1 MAYDNK
7 KEFPVPVGS
16 ESNRRKSAEFL
27 PKYFRTSANQKFLNS
42 TLDQMISSGTLEKI
56 SAYYGRKNTQSYKA
70 DDYYVK
76 DINDDRQNYQFE
88 PAITQTDEL
97 GNVNFFKDYIDYIN
111 QVKNLNGYADDH
123 SNLNAQEYYTWSPK
137 INWDKFVNYREYF
150 WLPYGASTVSVTGQ
164 QRSVVSTYTVTKSD
178 QGDNY
183 AYIFTPDGKTVNPTL
198 TLYKGQ
204 TYKFDI
210 SAQGLP
216 FTIKTAR
223 SSSDDFIY
231 NVGVSQQ
238 KVEKGVIEFT
248 VSDTAPDKLYYGA
261 NNDINA
267 WGLIKIY
274 TIDENSELDVAKEL
288 IGKKSYTLSDGT
300 ELSNGMKINFKG
312 TITPT
317 EYAEGEYYVEG
328 VGDAIQLINVQ
339 NLEVVSSYTE
349 NTPVPFDT
357 TQFDTVGFG
366 TATSYALNKDYVV
379 INKASPDRNPWSRH
393 NRWIH
398 KSVIEASAKA
408 NGQIANVDQSLRAR
422 RPIIEF
428 EAGLKLYNFGTSS
441 KGNINLIDTVTT
453 DAMSDVEGAV
463 GYHIDGV
470 ELTNGMKVMFTADT
484 DPLVKNKIYEVKF
497 LDFTQNNTTTRQIS
511 LVEVTDAT
519 SLENETVLVTQG
531 TKNQGKI
538 YWFDGTTWQ
547 LTQEKTTVNQAPM
560 FELFDETGISYTDTT
575 NYSNSSF
582 RGNKVFSYQEG
593 VGANDPELGFPIKYL
608 NVNNIGDITFDF
620 NLVNDSF
627 VYGDDTQTTVNTD
640 TAFLK
645 KFTDRTTN
653 SLQNGWEKADTE
665 SYQRVERLYDVT
677 ARQTNDFAVDVYDK
691 SGDLNDLTVKVFVN
705 NQIKKELT
713 DYTINRINS
722 VAYINFSQALTVGD
736 VVVIKTSSASIKNT
750 NGHYEFPNNLESN
763 TLNDNISSFT
773 LGQVTDHVKTIT
785 NELTGIEGVTPGA
798 SNLRDFPNATKFGR
812 KFLQHSG
819 PLSLAMYTL
828 LRKDIHVV
836 NSIAYSQEAYL
847 RFKRAFVEKATNLG
861 FDGNVDVAVDKVL
874 EAINKN
880 YTESSAFFQTDML
893 GIGAFKS
900 TTHKVLDTNSQFY
913 AISTNFDLNSLS
925 IQAVNVYHNGEQ
937 LLHGQD
943 YVFTNGF
950 VNVTK
955 TLTLDD
961 EIVIREFDTSNGSHI
976 PATPT
981 KLGLYPKYI
990 PQKYSD
996 TTLVTPVDV
1005 IQGHDGSITKAYG
1018 DYRDDLILELEKR
1031 IYNNIKTTYNS
1042 DLLDYNAFIPKAGR
1056 TNLFN
1061 HDSINTV
1068 LLQNYNE
1075 WATFIGNEDYTANTY
1090 HQDTNSLTW
1099 NYSNAVSPTGEKL
1112 LGHWR
1117 GIYKNLL
1124 GTDRPNI
1131 TPWEIIG
1138 FTEKPTW
1145 WETTYGPA
1153 PYTKENLVLWKDMEA
1168 GVVREPNKKLV
1179 VLDKYKRP
1187 NLTSYIPVTST
1198 GTIRSPFESGY
1209 AREVVL
1215 NLTKSK
1221 YAFGDHSPVET
1232 AWRRSSDYP
1241 FAILKAFLLHQP
1253 AKVIGIGW
1261 DTSRVKRNDAGQIVY
1276 STGLRLQPSAL
1287 VFPSAVSEK
1296 TTVLTAGLVNYIYDF
1311 VEVNLVNSYADY
1323 KAKIKNIKAQI
1334 GFKIRGFSN
1343 KDKFKL
1349 VLDSKSPTNT
1359 ANIFVPE
1366 ENYKLIYNTSSAV
1379 ELITYSALIIEKTAS
1394 GYLVKGYDK
1403 NNPVIKY
1410 YAPIPITADPTINV
1424 GGVSASYV
1432 NWAENKRYD
1441 VGQYV
1446 KYANEFYAVETQHL
1460 SESTFDLSKFVKLVE
1475 LPIEGGAVAQLRKQ
1489 FSTDVSTV
1497 AYGTTYE
1504 TVQEVVDVILGYGE
1518 YLKSKGFKFNDFEK
1532 SLEKVSNWQLSVRE
1546 FLYWTTQNWDA
1557 GSVISLSPS
1566 AERLVLETPIATTDN
1581 VLDNFYSYGVLKE
1594 DGNNLDKNFVRVT
1607 RDRNVFELLLKDT
1620 INGIY
1625 FCKIPVVQKEN
1636 VCVIDNTTTFND
1648 LIFDPASGY
1657 KQDRIKVLGYLTEWD
1672 GSGVSPGFIFDEAKI
1687 QEWAPFTKY
1696 AMSDVVKHKQFYYTA
1711 NSKLKAVEKFNEE
1724 DWRRLDNRPQPSL
1737 YANFDY
1743 KANQFADFYD
1753 LDTDNFDTDQ
1763 QRMAQH
1769 LIGYQPREYLRNI
1782 INDDVAQYKF
1792 YQGYIREK
1800 GTSNALSKLFD
1811 ALASADK
1818 ESVDFY
1824 EEWGIRKGQYGASDT
1839 FDEIEYVLDESKVRL
1854 NPQPV
1859 ELTDTGTGAET
1870 DLVYRIQSGEVYLK
1884 PENYTHNPFP
1894 IKYDKNTYIKTAG
1907 PVNPIDISVTVGS
1920 YDDLLTSTTLTTLK
1934 DGQYVWVGNYN
1945 NSWNVFRYSNTNQTI
1960 TSVVA
1965 GPNGIT
1971 VTTLNNAEMAVG
1983 EIFVVNANG
1992 SDYVLKCSSVSL
2004 NQIVCEPKT
2013 GFQSITTAV
2022 GFVRRLVTSRVSD
2035 IAEINQRIVDQG
2047 LKDDEKF
2054 WVDQSNDGKWKIVN
2068 NKFVFKQHDTVSS
2081 TTDSGDVSF
2090 GQVLSANKN
2099 NTILLVGQP
2108 DENDGQIYVFS
2119 RGTES
2124 ATLRLI
2130 QVIQSPTVDP
2140 IYQQTDLFGSNSK
2153 FGQAMEIS
2161 PEGDYILVGAP
2172 DASNLKTEY
2181 KGQFVDTQNY
2191 ATGNIVQYKKQLW
2204 RATNQIIGADPSVD
2218 FTTFD
2223 AAGLYNEATG
2233 SAITNMLIGDYVHTG
2248 TTTNHLLIRAS
2259 ADQYNGTKI
2268 GDKLYLDYLS
2278 FTSDYNQDRNN
2289 YQKDPKGPFGEN
2301 INVSTISN
2309 EIFTGQAIPI
2319 VEKIDEILK
2328 VDITLTDPVVGNVLT
2343 TDTAQ
2348 GTVVYVN
2355 KVGTKTLIYLKDV
2368 QGVFSTSD
2376 SINFGNLEIG
2386 AYDRVITEDY
2396 NHLGGWWRVDF
2407 PTAVST
2413 DLGADTSNHLVIY
2426 DIVRQGITR
2435 TISHFNNSLEIPW
2448 MPISPQGPVYNA
2460 EFGMLSYSQSYYVD
2474 QSTNSW
2480 QANSSPVS
2488 VLSNKYFIRT
2498 DVQTSYHA
2506 LGKQAGDQINVWF
2519 NTVSNNRYTFPG
2531 LNISNAD
2538 TNGLK
2543 TINDVWEGYVDV
2555 DSQPDNNANFYV
2567 PTVGD
2572 VVRCDTTYT
2581 QTAGFGGEGT
2591 VAAIQY
2597 TGLQKYRLWIKNL
2610 SGNGMPFVQGSNA
2623 GFNGTITVV
2632 GTPNRLLGNIEQT
2645 AFTDS
2650 NMPPG
2655 IIGNLLVFEHTAPI
2669 NFSGTITEYFGRDI
2683 EYWTWD
2689 EQTLDGINVSANT
2702 PSSVNRD
2709 WIQVY
2714 NIPIGEGV
2722 QSAFTNQGCFL
2733 VYKKETSGQFSF
2745 AGGYSIPDA
2754 ATGLRFGSRI
2764 KIRTV
2769 GSETVAYIGAEGDGT
2784 TNLPGKIYFIEN
2796 SATKNWWLGIDPQY
2810 RGVFENTVA
2819 YQTGELVVY
2828 NNQLYKATTNM
2839 IAGAFDTANWQ
2850 LQNTHTD
2857 FLGYIPNDSGV
2868 ELENDSTL
2876 DQNSMVQFGNRFDI
2890 DTNGNNI
2897 IANVLYSNDSQKIIV
2912 YRLHD
2917 NHYTYKQTI
2926 TAPDDSGPTINFG
2939 ADISISGDGELIA
2952 VGSPLKD
2959 FTDIDM
2965 GAVYVYKKA
2974 TDDSGLYSLTQ
2985 TLTSPAKEV
2994 SENFGYALSFSGDIL
3009 AVTSLKGDMTINT
3022 AFDSGT
3028 TSFDNE
3034 MTSFTKIVQDTG
3046 TIHIYEK
3053 FDNTLLYAE
3062 KFTYADTS
3070 IQQFGSNLLV
3080 NVNHVYVGMPN
3091 LQLIDEEVGTTIDF
3105 RRSQDANNWTSVH
3118 ETVGGIEQ
3126 PDLTKIKS
3134 VFLYNKKTKKVL
3146 ANLDYIDPIF
3156 GKIPG
3161 PAEEEIFYKTKYD
3174 PAYYNQSGSTKQ
3186 DDLNHWDHTQVG
3198 RLWWDISKAQY
3209 YYPYQSNII
3218 FNNAYW
3224 NKLFPGATID
3234 IHEWTQS
3241 KYTPTQWNT
3250 LSASPEGLSLGIT
3263 GTVSNTNNFVLKKQY
3278 DQVAGVFTNVYFYW
3292 VKDKTSIPQIE
3303 GRSLSANGV
3312 SKLIKDPRSQG
3323 YKYVTIFGS
3332 NKFAIV
3338 NCGGLISDKDAVI
3351 NFRLIN
3357 TATNNDIHEE
3367 YAIVTENLA
3376 SSKIPTDIET
3386 VWFNSLI
3393 GYDELE
3399 NHVPDPELSEK
3410 LKYGTLMQPRQS
3422 WFKNKQEALKQAIER
3437 INSTL
3442 ISNLIV
3448 DEVDLSSLTKSDPAP
3463 LTATGLYDVTVD
3475 TEKDLQFV
3483 GVGTV
3488 KTATLVPTI
3497 EDGKIKSVF
3506 VSDAGK
3512 GYKFKPTITI
3522 NTTTGSGAVIELS
3535 IDVNGSVSNAVVREQ
3550 GSNYKSIDTITVRDF
3565 SALVNADS
3573 TVTGKWAIYSYTTEG
3588 WTRTR
3593 IQSYNVGLYWN
3604 YADWYDTG
3612 YSELTAI
3619 DKKVSQTYEL
3629 DAIEC
3634 DIGDIVKIETVGTGG
3649 WLLLEKVDNKEDVD
3663 YTVNYKTVGRQNG
3676 TIQFNTKLYDYANQN
3691 IGFDSNSFD
3700 VQLYD
3705 RQPIE
3710 ETRIILQTVRDSIF
3724 VEELKLEYNKLFF
3737 ASIRYAL
3744 SEDTLNDWVFKT
3756 SFVTAQHNVGD
3767 LKQKVTFKNDNL
3779 SNYEDYIKE
3788 IKPYKSKIREYVS
3801 SYDKIEPTN
3810 TSLTDFDLPP
3820 RYINGVITPS
3830 NIRVEN
3836 NALVN
3841 ADNINTYPNKHW
3853 KDNVGFS
3860 IKSINIKQGGTLY
3873 KNAPTIEIVG
3883 GGGSGATATAYIK
3896 NGTINRINVTNGG
3909 SGYIGAPT
3917 VNILG
3922 STTGTVAEANA
3933 VLGDSLVRSTHIG
3946 VKFDRT
3952 TGDLLLANL
3961 TRTET
3966 FSGNAS
3972 QLKFKLK
3979 WPMDLRTTTVKVKV
3993 NNQLKLR
4000 SEYTFNNDVDE
4011 TKSYTRNC
4019 GYVSFTLP
4027 PANNANISI
4036 EYLID
4041 QDVLQTQDRVNLY
4054 YSPTAGMP
4062 GKELA
4067 QVIEG
4072 IDYGGVEVRSI
4083 GFENKSGWDNQ
4094 PFMDGEW
4101 DTYDESYEDEVFY
4114 LDQSTLSLTLSKTLE
4129 ANVQYNVYRNG
4140 VRVDDPNFGT
4150 PQQTNVNAVME
4161 TIIGDGSTKTVDIS
4175 AVETGNDTII
4185 IRKSSSDGSF
4195 LPDPKEVDTLLQGG
4209 DLAYSTAQGLSAEDI
4224 NVDGDGFVTPT
4235 SSHGPEEFVP
4245 GQVLDTLDIQVY
4257 DRGSNTGSKINSYN
4271 YIGDGTTTE
4280 FAYTDYPQSA
4290 DAVFVSVNNIL
4301 YNSNLFTVDY
4311 QNKKIIF
4318 NSAPANGNK
4327 INFITMGNNGESV
4340 LDVDTFTGD
4349 GSTVDF
4355 VTRAKY
4361 TAGKISVFVR
4371 VNGQRTTFQVL
4382 ETDSSFAVPNRVAI
4396 RFNTAPAIDAV
4407 ISICVY
4413 ESASQSFSEVTQN
4426 EFTGDGST
4434 ATYQLS
4440 PTPFAQQPLTTNV
4453 IVKVGDNMLRS
4464 GWYKQ
4469 FKVSALR
4476 EYEIENWQI
4485 VPGSINSTD
4494 VRAFLNDVEMTSS
4507 QYRWNPGNSS
4517 VTLESGVGVV
4527 GDILDVFIDNGQYSV
4542 SDAGVL
4548 TLTNAPTQNTK
4559 VTAYQFSKHDIADIE
4574 REQADVIARL
4584 SITVNSDDY
4593 YQYNQ
4598 LTNGVIYLRKPAV
4611 DAQYVWVSL
4620 NGEWLAPSVD
4630 YTVSNDQMRVLISR
4644 TVSQNDQI
4652 DVMHFSAPSFIG
4664 KFAYRQFKDMM
4675 NRTHFK
4681 RIGNDR
4687 QYFLANTL
4695 YWYDK
4700 EIVLKDATGI
4710 TEPNITASLPGIVF
4724 IDGERIEYWIKD
4736 GNKLQQLRRGTYGT
4750 GVPTQH
4756 FADTEVHD
4764 QSGFQTVPYKDEFVS
4779 EVYTGADVSN
4789 NQLTI
4794 SFTPTNANQFELF
4807 VGGKRMRKNSISQY
4821 NPANGQDSPEAD
4833 DTVSAEFT
4841 VDGVNPVITFTN
4853 TPAAN
4858 AKIVVI
4864 RKQGK
4869 IWQEGTDPLSQTDN
4883 DIARFIRQKEVAPP
4897 Q

>member
-1 MAYDNK
+1 MAYDNNQK
-7 KEFPVPVGS
+7 DFPVPTDKGS
-16 ESNRRKSAEFL
+16 SKRESSEFL
-27 PKYFRTSANQKFLNS
+27 PKYYRTPVNQKFLNS
-42 TLDQMISSGTLEKI
+42 TLDKMISSGTLEKI
-56 SAYYGRKNTQSYKA
+56 SAYYGRKNTKSYKA
-70 DDYYVK
+70 DDLYLP

-88 PAITQTDEL
+88 PSITETDEL
-97 GNVNFFKDYIDYIN
+97 GNVNFYKDYIDYVN
-111 QVKNLNGYADDH
+111 QIKNLNGDVDDH

-150 WLPYGASTVSVTGQ
+150 WLPYGASTVTVTGQ

-198 TLYKGQ
+198 KLYKGQ

-238 KVEKGVIEFT
+238 KVEKGIIEFT

-274 TIDENSELDVAKEL
+274 TIEENSELDVANEVL
-288 IGKKSYTLSDGT
+288 GKKSYTLSDGT

-328 VGDAIQLINVQ
+328 VGSAIQLINVQ
-339 NLEVVSSYTE
+339 DLEVVSAYTE
-349 NTPVPFDT
+349 NSPVPFDT
-357 TQFDTVGFG
+357 VQFDTVGFG
-366 TATSYALNKDYVV
+366 TATSYALNKDYIV

-428 EAGLKLYNFGTSS
+428 ESGLKLYNFGTSS
-441 KGNINLIDTVTT
+441 KGNVNLIDSVTT
-453 DAMSDVEGAV
+453 DVMSDIEGAI
-463 GYHIDGV
+463 GYYIDGV
-470 ELTNGMKVMFTADT
+470 ELTNGMRVLFTADP

-497 LDFTQNNTTTRQIS
+497 LDFTENNKTTRQIS
-511 LVEVTDAT
+511 LVEITNST
-519 SLENETVLVTQG
+519 SLQDETVLVTQG
-531 TKNQGKI
+531 LKNQGKI

-547 LTQEKTTVNQAPM
+547 LTQSKSEVNQAPL
-560 FELFDETGISYTDTT
+560 FELFDTIGNTYVNST

-582 RGNKVFSYQEG
+582 VGNKVFSYKTG
-593 VGANDPELGFPIKYL
+593 TGANDPELGFPLSYL
-608 NVNNIGDITFDF
+608 NVENIGDISFDF

-627 VYGDDTQTTVNTD
+627 VYGDDSQTTVKTD

-645 KFTDRTTN
+645 KYTDRTTH
-653 SLQNGWEKADTE
+653 SLVNGWEKANTE
-665 SYQRVERLYDVT
+665 SYQRVERLYV
-677 ARQTNDFAVDVYDK
+677 ANANQLNDFAVDVYDK
-691 SGDLNDLTVKVFVN
+691 SGDLNDLTVKVFLN
-705 NQIKKELT
+705 NQIKLEIT

-722 VAYINFSQALTVGD
+722 VAFINFNTAVNID
-736 VVVIKTSSASIKNT
+736 DIVVIKSSSATKKNA
-750 NGHYEFPNNLESN
+750 NGHYEFPSNLEGN
-763 TLNDNISSFT
+763 TLNENISSFT
-773 LGQVTDHVKTIT
+773 LGQVTDHVKSIT
-785 NELTGIEGVTPGA
+785 NELPGISGVTPGQ
-798 SNLRDFPNATKFGR
+798 SNLRDFPEATQYGR

-819 PLSLAMYTL
+819 PLSLAMYTM
-828 LRKDIHVV
+828 LRNDVHVFKAI
-836 NSIAYSQEAYL
+836 SYSQEAYS
-847 RFKRAFVEKATNLG
+847 RFKRAFIERATDLG
-861 FDGNVDVAVDKVL
+861 YDGSVAIAVDKIL
-874 EAINKN
+874 EKINKN
-880 YTESSAFFQTDML
+880 NTDSSPFFQTDMI

-900 TTHKVLDTNSQFY
+900 TTHKVLDLNSKFF
-913 AISTNFDLNSLS
+913 AVASNFDLNVLS
-925 IQAVNVYHNGEQ
+925 NQAINVYHNGIQ
-937 LLHGQD
+937 LCYGKD
-943 YVFTNGF
+943 YVFSNGF
-950 VNVTK
+950 VSVTK
-955 TLTLDD
+955 TVALDD
-961 EIVIREFDTSNGSHI
+961 EIVIREYDTSNGSHI

-996 TTLVTPVDV
+996 TTLVEPVDV

-1031 IYNNIKTTYNS
+1031 IYNNIKTTFDKDLIDYNS
-1042 DLLDYNAFIPKAGR
+1042 FIPKDNR
-1056 TNLFN
+1056 KNLFT
-1061 HDSINTV
+1061 HDSINKT
-1068 LLQNYNE
+1068 LIQDFNA
-1075 WATFIGNEDYTANTY
+1075 WAVFIGNEDYTANTY
-1090 HQDTNSLTW
+1090 QQDSNSLTW
-1099 NYSNAVSPTGEKL
+1099 NYSNAVTPTGEKL

-1117 GIYKNLL
+1117 GIYKYAF

-1138 FTEKPTW
+1138 YTEKPTW

-1153 PYTKENLVLWKDMEA
+1153 PYTEENLVLWKDMEA
-1168 GVVREPNKKLV
+1168 GIVREPNKKLV
-1179 VLDKYKRP
+1179 VLDKYKRT

-1198 GTIRSPFESGY
+1198 GAIKSPFESGY
-1209 AREVVL
+1209 ARGVLL
-1215 NLTKSK
+1215 NLTKEK
-1221 YAFGDHSPVET
+1221 YKFGDHSPVET

-1241 FAILKAFLLHQP
+1241 FAILKSYMLHQP
-1253 AKVIGIGW
+1253 AKLIGLGW
-1261 DTSRVKRNDAGQIVY
+1261 DTSRITRNDAGQIVY
-1276 STGLRLQPSAL
+1276 STGLRISPSSL
-1287 VFPSAVSEK
+1287 IFPSAVSD
-1296 TTVLTAGLVNYIYDF
+1296 TTLVLTSGLVNYIYDY
-1311 VEVNLVNSYADY
+1311 VDTNLLTDY
-1323 KAKIKNIKAQI
+1323 KDYQNKIKNIKAQI

-1343 KDKFKL
+1343 KNKFNL
-1349 VLDSKSPTNT
+1349 LLDSKSPTNT

-1366 ENYKLIYNTSSAV
+1366 ENYKLIYNVSSAIDV
-1379 ELITYSALIIEKTAS
+1379 LTYSALIVEKTTS
-1394 GYLVKGYDK
+1394 GYLLRGYDK
-1403 NNPVIKY
+1403 NDPNIKY
-1410 YAPIPITADPTINV
+1410 FAPIKTATDPFISV

-1432 NWAENKRYD
+1432 NWASNKRYD

-1446 KYANEFYAVETQHL
+1446 KYANEFYAVETQHV
-1460 SESTFDLSKFVKLVE
+1460 SGSAFDLSKFVKLVD
-1475 LPIEGGAVAQLRKQ
+1475 LPIEGGVTAQLRKN
-1489 FSTDVSTV
+1489 FATEISTIS
-1497 AYGTTYE
+1497 YGTTYE
-1504 TVQEVVDVILGYGE
+1504 DLQDIVDIILGYGK
-1518 YLKSKGFKFNDFEK
+1518 YLQSLGFQFNDFNK
-1532 SLEKVSNWQLSVRE
+1532 SLEKVANWDLSTRE
-1546 FLYWTTQNWDA
+1546 FLYWTTQNWDN

-1566 AERLVLETPIATTDN
+1566 AERLILETKNSTTDN
-1581 VLDNFYSYGVLKE
+1581 VINNFYTYGILKE
-1594 DGNNLDKNFVRVT
+1594 DGNKLEKNQIRVL
-1607 RDRNVFELLLKDT
+1607 RDSNRFELLLKNT

-1625 FCKIPVVQKEN
+1625 FAKIPVVQQEN
-1636 VCVIDNTTTFND
+1636 VCVIDNSTSFND

-1672 GSGVSPGFIFDEAKI
+1672 GSGNIPGFIFDEAK
-1687 QEWAPFTKY
+1687 TKNWSPYTDY

-1711 NSKLKAVEKFNEE
+1711 NKKLKGVAVFRDE
-1724 DWRRLDNRPQPSL
+1724 DWRKLDSKPTPSL

-1743 KANQFADFYD
+1743 KASQFADFYD
-1753 LDTDNFDTDQ
+1753 LDTDNFDSDQ

-1839 FDEIEYVLDESKVRL
+1839 FDEIEYRLNESKVRL

-1859 ELTDTGTGAET
+1859 ELTDDGAGAET

-1884 PENYTHNPFP
+1884 PDGYTHAPFP
-1894 IKYDKNTYIKTAG
+1894 VKYDQNTYIKTAG
-1907 PVNPIDISVTVGS
+1907 PVNPIDISLTVGT

-1934 DGQYVWVGNYN
+1934 DGQYAWVGNYN
-1945 NSWNVFRYSNTNQTI
+1945 SSWNVFRYSNTAQTI

-1965 GPNGIT
+1965 GSNGIT

-2004 NQIVCEPKT
+2004 NSIVCEPKT

-2022 GFVRRLVTSRVSD
+2022 GFIRRLVTSRVSD

-2090 GQVLSANKN
+2090 GQVLSANQN

-2124 ATLRLI
+2124 ATLKLI
-2130 QVIQSPTVDP
+2130 QIIQSPTVDP

-2153 FGQAMEIS
+2153 FGKAMEIS
-2161 PEGDYILVGAP
+2161 PEGDFILVGAP

-2181 KGQFVDTQNY
+2181 KGQYVETQNY

-2204 RATNQIIGADPSVD
+2204 RATNQIIGSDPSVD

-2223 AAGLYNEATG
+2223 AAGLYNEATN
-2233 SAITNMLIGDYVHTG
+2233 SAITNLLIGDYVHPG
-2248 TTTNHLLIRAS
+2248 TTTNHLLVRAS

-2268 GDKLYLDYLS
+2268 GDKLYMNYLS

-2289 YQKDPKGPFGEN
+2289 YMKDPKAPFGQN
-2301 INVSTISN
+2301 INQSTLLGDLFSFN
-2309 EIFTGQAIPI
+2309 AVPI

-2328 VDITLTDPVVGNVLT
+2328 VDLTLKDPVVGNVLT

-2368 QGVFSTSD
+2368 QGVFSNSD

-2426 DIVRQGITR
+2426 DIIRQNVTR
-2435 TISHFNNSLEIPW
+2435 TVSHFFNSLEYPW
-2448 MPISPQGPVYNA
+2448 TPISPMSPVYNA
-2460 EFGMLSYSQSYYVD
+2460 EFGMISYAQSYYID

-2480 QANSSPVS
+2480 QANGSPVS

-2506 LGKQAGDQINVWF
+2506 MGKQAGDQVNVWF
-2519 NTVSNNRYTFPG
+2519 NSVSNNRYTFPG

-2543 TINDVWEGYVDV
+2543 TISDVWEGYVDV

-2581 QTAGFGGEGT
+2581 GTAGFGGEGT

-2623 GFNGTITVV
+2623 GANGTITVV

-2650 NMPPG
+2650 NIPG
-2655 IIGNLLVFEHTAPI
+2655 VIGNLLVFEHTAPI

-2683 EYWTWD
+2683 EYWNWD
-2689 EQTLDGINVSANT
+2689 EQTLDGINVSANI
-2702 PSSVNRD
+2702 PSSTNKD

-2714 NIPIGEGV
+2714 NIPVGEGV

-2733 VYKKETSGQFSF
+2733 VYKKETNGQFTF

-2754 ATGLRFGSRI
+2754 TTGLRFGSRI

-2769 GSETVAYIGAEGDGT
+2769 GNETVAYIGAEGDNT

-2810 RGVFENTVA
+2810 RGPFENTVA

-2828 NNQLYKATTNM
+2828 NSQLYKATTNM
-2839 IAGAFDTANWQ
+2839 IAGAFNTANWE

-2857 FLGYIPNDSGV
+2857 FLGYIPNDSGI

-2876 DQNSMVQFGNRFDI
+2876 DQNNMVQFGNRFDI

-2926 TAPDDSGPTINFG
+2926 NAPDDSGPTINFG
-2939 ADISISGDGELIA
+2939 ADISISGDGQLIA
-2952 VGSPLKD
+2952 IGSPLKD

-2974 TDDSGLYSLTQ
+2974 TDDTGLYALTQ

-3009 AVTSLKGDMTINT
+3009 AVTSLKGDMTIQ
-3022 AFDSGT
+3022 
-3028 TSFDNE
+3028 TSFDNGTTNFDNQ
-3034 MTSFTKIVQDTG
+3034 MTSFTKVVQDTG

-3053 FDNTLLYAE
+3053 FDNTLLYSE

-3091 LQLIDEEVGTTIDF
+3091 LQLTNAEIGTTIDF
-3105 RRSQDANNWTSVH
+3105 RRSQDAKNWTSIH
-3118 ETVGGIEQ
+3118 ETTGGIEQ
-3126 PDLTKIKS
+3126 PDLSKIKGI
-3134 VFLYNKKTKKVL
+3134 FLYDRKTKEVL

-3161 PAEEEIFYKTKYD
+3161 PAEEEIYYKTKYD
-3174 PAYYNQSGSTKQ
+3174 PATYNQAGSSKR
-3186 DDLNHWDHTQVG
+3186 DDTNHWDETQLG
-3198 RLWWDISKAQY
+3198 RLWWDLSTAQY

-3218 FNNAYW
+3218 FNNSYW
-3224 NKLFPGATID
+3224 NKLFPGASID
-3234 IHEWTQS
+3234 VHEWTES

-3250 LSASPEGLSLGIT
+3250 LSASAEGLALGVT
-3263 GTVSNTNNFVLKKQY
+3263 GSVSNVNDFVLKRKY
-3278 DQVAGVFTNVYFYW
+3278 DSIAGTFTNVYYYW
-3292 VKDKTSIPQIE
+3292 VKGPTTIPQIE

-3312 SKLIKDPRSQG
+3312 MKLIKDPRSQG
-3323 YKYVTIFGS
+3323 YKYVTIFGK

-3338 NCGGLISDKDAVI
+3338 NCGGLITDTDTVL
-3351 NFRLIN
+3351 NFRLFN
-3357 TATNNDIHEE
+3357 TVTTNNIHNE
-3367 YAIVTENLA
+3367 YAIITENLA
-3376 SSKIPTDIET
+3376 SSYIPKDIET
-3386 VWFNSLI
+3386 VWFNSLV
-3393 GYDELE
+3393 GYDALE
-3399 NHVPDPELSEK
+3399 NQVPDPDLSEK

-3422 WFKNKQEALKQAIER
+3422 WFKNKAEALKQAIER
-3437 INSTL
+3437 INSVL
-3442 ISNLIV
+3442 IKNLIV
-3448 DEVDLSSLTKSDPAP
+3448 DEINLAKLIKSDPAP
-3463 LTATGLYDVTVD
+3463 TTATGLYDTVVD

-3512 GYKFKPTITI
+3512 GYAYKPTVTI
-3522 NTTTGSGAVIELS
+3522 NSTTGTGAVIELS
-3535 IDVNGSVSNAVVREQ
+3535 LDINGSVSSAVVRDQ
-3550 GSNYKSIDTITVRDF
+3550 GKNYKTTDTLQVRNF

-3573 TVTGKWAIYSYTTEG
+3573 TVTGKWGVYSYTTEG

-3593 IQSYNVGLYWN
+3593 VQSYNVNLYWE

-3612 YSELTAI
+3612 YSIFTAI

-3629 DAIEC
+3629 DALDC
-3634 DIGDIVKIETVGTGG
+3634 DIGDVVKIETVGTGG
-3649 WLLLEKVDNKEDVD
+3649 WLLLEKIDNQTDVD
-3663 YTVNYKTVGRQNG
+3663 YTVNYKTIGRQNG

-3700 VQLYD
+3700 IQLYD

-3710 ETRIILQTVRDSIF
+3710 ETRIILETIRDDIF
-3724 VEELKLEYNKLFF
+3724 VEDLKIEYNKLFF

-3744 SEDTLNDWVFKT
+3744 SENTLNDWVFKT

-3767 LKQKVTFKNDNL
+3767 LKQKATFKNDNL

-3788 IKPYKSKIREYVS
+3788 IKPFKSKIREYVS
-3801 SYDKIEPTN
+3801 SYEKIEPTN
-3810 TSLTDFDLPP
+3810 TTLTDFDYPP
-3820 RYINGVITPS
+3820 RYVNGVITPS
-3830 NIRVEN
+3830 NIRIEN
-3836 NALVN
+3836 SALVN
-3841 ADNINTYPNKHW
+3841 ADNINTFPDKHW
-3853 KDNVGFS
+3853 KDNIGFQ
-3860 IKSINIKQGGTLY
+3860 ITAINIGEAGTGY
-3873 KNAPTIEIVG
+3873 KNAPQIEING
-3883 GGGSGATATAYIK
+3883 GGGTGAKAVAYVK
-3896 NGTINRINVTNGG
+3896 NGKISRINVTQKG
-3909 SGYIGAPT
+3909 SGYISTPT
-3917 VNILG
+3917 INIVG
-3922 STTGTVAEANA
+3922 STTGTVAKASA
-3933 VLGDSLVRSTHIG
+3933 VLGDSFARSTHLG

-3966 FSGNAS
+3966 FTGNAS

-4000 SEYTFNNDVDE
+4000 SEYTFNNDIDN
-4011 TKSYTRNC
+4011 TKSYERNC

-4027 PANNANISI
+4027 PANNMNISI

-4150 PQQTNVNAVME
+4150 PQQTNVNAVMQ
-4161 TIIGDGSTKTVDIS
+4161 TIVGDGVSKTVNIS

-4185 IRKSSSDGSF
+4185 IRKSTSDGSF

-4209 DLAYSTAQGLSAEDI
+4209 DLAYSTAQGLNAEDI

-4318 NSAPANGNK
+4318 NSAPTNGNK

-4361 TAGKISVFVR
+4361 TEGKISVFVR
-4371 VNGQRTTFQVL
+4371 VNGQRATFQVL

-4440 PTPFAQQPLTTNV
+4440 PTPFAQKPLTTNV
-4453 IVKVGDNMLRS
+4453 IVKVGDSMLRS

-4469 FKVSALR
+4469 FKVSTVR

-4485 VPGSINSTD
+4485 IPGSIGTSD

-4517 VTLESGVGVV
+4517 VTLESGVGVA
-4527 GDILDVFIDNGQYSV
+4527 GDILDVFIDNGQYSI

-4548 TLTNAPTQNTK
+4548 TLTTAPTQNTK

-4584 SITVNSDDY
+4584 SITVNTDDY

-4700 EIVLKDATGI
+4700 EIDLKDATGI

-4736 GNKLQQLRRGTYGT
+4736 GNKLQQLRRGTHGT

-4764 QSGFQTVPYKDEFVS
+4764 QSGFQTVPYKDEFIS
-4779 EVYTGADVSN
+4779 EVYTGANVSN
-4789 NQLTI
+4789 NELTI
-4794 SFTPTNANQFELF
+4794 SFIPTNVNQFELF
-4807 VGGKRMRKNSISQY
+4807 VGGKRLRKNSISQY

-4833 DTVSAEFT
+4833 DTVSADFT

-4853 TPAAN
+4853 TPATN